1 MSEPSERT
9 SGWQLFRRV
18 VREQESCWPH
28 FGGILAL
35 SVAAAPIAL
44 LTPLA
49 LKVVLD
55 NYIGGAPLPSGLAWL
70 PGEGEHHALIAAAT
84 LILFATFS
92 HQCIAYIRKLL
103 RAWTNESLVLGFRAR
118 MFPHVERLSLSYHDE
133 EGPSDSTFRVLFD
146 TAVVPA
152 LMLDGLIPFVGSL
165 ALLIAMVSVII
176 TTSWQIALVA
186 LSIAPLMLLASWPFG
201 RVLRRQWHE
210 IKELDSA
217 ALALLQEVFSAVR
230 VVKAFG
236 QEKLETERLIQ
247 LAKES
252 MRAKVQ
258 VARTQ
263 GKFDVIMGTLTA
275 LGTLGVFVVG
285 GLQVKNGNLTLGAMA
300 MAAWLLAQVYGPLQ
314 LLIGQIA
321 SLQSSL
327 ASAERAISLL
337 DETPEVIERPDARAL
352 DRAQGH
358 VTFRDVSFSY
368 ATDRR
373 VLDSVSFD
381 VTPGMRLGI
390 AGRTGAGKTT
400 LMSLLTRL
408 YDPTGGAILLDGVDI
423 RDLLVDDLRQQFSVV
438 LQEPVLF
445 KKSIAE
451 NINYALPDATREQTI
466 EAAKLANAHEF
477 IESFPDGYETIV
489 GERGMR
495 VSGGER
501 QRISLARAFLKDAPI
516 LVLDEPTSSVDIQ
529 TERRILEA
537 MQRLME
543 GRTTFII
550 AHRPNTLASC
560 DRVLVLEQ
568 GRVVQFEAPGSVSS
582 IEALMSEMA
591 ADAPS

>member
-1 MSEPSERT
+1 MVSEPSERT
-9 SGWQLFRRV
+9 SGWQLFWRV

-103 RAWTNESLVLGFRAR
+103 RAWTNEYLVLGFRAR

-152 LMLDGLIPFVGSL
+152 LMLDGLIPF
-165 ALLIAMVSVII
+165 
-176 TTSWQIALVA
+176 
-186 LSIAPLMLLASWPFG
+186 
-201 RVLRRQWHE
+201 E